1 MATTAWA
8 VRTEA
13 LTKVFRL
20 GVRGRPMTA
29 VHRVNL
35 AIEPGEIFG
44 FLGAN
49 GAGKTTIFKIL
60 TGLVAPTS
68 GQVWIMGRVLG
79 GRQSVSPIG
88 FLPETGCYHEF
99 LTAEEFLRFTGQ
111 LCGMS
116 RSCCATRIDELLQL
130 VGLTAVRQEALRT
143 FSKGMLQRIGIA
155 QALINDP
162 PMVMLDEPMSG
173 LDPMGRKQM
182 RELILGLKAAG
193 KTVLFSS
200 HIVPDVELLCDRVT
214 MLVKGSVVATG
225 RVRDLLRPRTNE
237 SVDLV
242 IEGLEHEGLFH
253 LQPLVSRLVHRDEQ
267 VVATV
272 QGASQVEMA
281 LDVIRSAKARLV
293 SLTPQ
298 QRSLEE
304 LFAPSRQESSEVNS

>member
-1 MATTAWA
+1 MATIPFA

-29 VHRVNL
+29 VNRVDL

-68 GQVWIMGRVLG
+68 GQVWIMGQMLG
-79 GRQSVSPIG
+79 TSASISPIG
-88 FLPETGCYHEF
+88 FLPETGCYHDF
-99 LTAEEFLRFTGQ
+99 LTAEEFLRFMGQ
-111 LCGMS
+111 LSGMS
-116 RSCCATRIDELLQL
+116 RSRCTARIDELLEL
-130 VGLTAVRQEALRT
+130 VGLTAVRQVVLRK

-162 PMVMLDEPMSG
+162 PLVILDEPMSG

-200 HIVPDVELLCDRVT
+200 HIVQDIELLCDRVT
-214 MLVKGSVVATG
+214 MLVMGSIVATG
-225 RVRDLLRPRTNE
+225 RVRDLLRPHPNE
-237 SVDLV
+237 SVELV
-242 IEGLEHEGLFH
+242 IEGLEEEGLFH
-253 LQPLVSRLVHRDEQ
+253 LQPLVSHLVHRDAH

-272 QGASQVEMA
+272 QGASQVKRA
-281 LDVIRSAKARLV
+281 LDVIRAAKARLV
-293 SLTPQ
+293 SLTPP

-304 LFAPSRQESSEVNS
+304 LFVSSRSESAEVSS